1 MGLILEGVHVVDL
14 TIARAGPHAVR
25 QLAEFGATV
34 TRIEIPNDVSGI
46 GQDHNGSDY
55 INLHGNKRLITVDL
69 KQDEGHQILLQLLEN
84 ADVLVENFRPPVK
97 EALHIGYADLADR
110 FPRLIYASISGFGQS
125 GPLAEKGAV
134 DQIIQGFGGVMSVT
148 GTGDPTRA
156 GIAVADMAAGTFL
169 ANGVLLALLDRQ
181 RTTLGQWVQVSLLEA
196 TISFLDFQAAR
207 WVVDGV
213 NPGPAGND
221 HPTLTPMGTFNASD
235 GYLNLAAPT
244 DRLWSRLCEAVS
256 DPELLNEPS
265 FATTALRQQNKED
278 LKARLQNALSRRTRR
293 EWVEALDAVGVPCGP
308 VNSIAE
314 VFSDPQ
320 VVDLEMT
327 TPMSHPTRGDISVLR
342 NPLTLS
348 RAERAKKTP
357 SPLPGEHTDEVLRE
371 LGFSNDQIADLRSH
385 GVV

>member
-1 MGLILEGVHVVDL
+1 MGSILEGVHVVDL
-14 TIARAGPHAVR
+14 SIARAGPHAVR

-55 INLHGNKRLITVDL
+55 INLHGNKRLLTLDL
-69 KQDEGHQILLQLLEN
+69 KKDEGHQILFQLLEG

-97 EALHIGYADLADR
+97 KALRIGYSDLAET

-125 GPLAEKGAV
+125 GPLADKGAV
-134 DQIIQGFGGVMSVT
+134 DQIIQGFGGVMSIT

-156 GIAVADMAAGTFL
+156 GIAVSDMAAGTFL
-169 ANGVLLALLDRQ
+169 ANGILLALLDRQ
-181 RTTLGQWVQVSLLEA
+181 RTSLGQWVQVSLLEA

-207 WVVDGV
+207 WVVDRD

-244 DRLWSRLCEAVS
+244 DRLWSRLCQAI
-256 DPELLNEPS
+256 DAPDLANDPS
-265 FATTALRQQNKED
+265 FSNAILRQENKEE
-278 LKARLQNALSRRTRR
+278 LKSRLQKVLSEKTRR
-293 EWVEALDAVGVPCGP
+293 EWVEILDAAGVPCGP
-308 VNSIAE
+308 VNSVAE
-314 VFSDPQ
+314 VFLDPQ
-320 VVDLEMT
+320 VIDLQMT
-327 TPMSHPTRGDISVLR
+327 APMQHPTRGDIAVLR
-342 NPLTLS
+342 SPLTLS
-348 RAERAKKTP
+348 RAERATKTP
-357 SPLPGEHTDEVLRE
+357 SPLPGEHTDVILRE
-371 LGFSNDQIADLRSH
+371 LGYSGDQIADLRSR

>member
-14 TIARAGPHAVR
+14 SIARAGPHAVR

-55 INLHGNKRLITVDL
+55 INLHGNKRLLTLDL
-69 KQDEGHQILLQLLEN
+69 KKDEGHQILLQLLES

-97 EALHIGYADLADR
+97 KALRIGYADLAES

-125 GPLAEKGAV
+125 GPLADKGAV
-134 DQIIQGFGGVMSVT
+134 DQIIQGFGGVMGIT

-156 GIAVADMAAGTFL
+156 GIAVSDMAAGTFL
-169 ANGVLLALLDRQ
+169 ANGILLALLDRQ
-181 RTTLGQWVQVSLLEA
+181 RTSLGQWVQVSLLEA

-207 WVVDGV
+207 WVVDRD

-244 DRLWSRLCEAVS
+244 DRLWSRLCQAI
-256 DPELLNEPS
+256 DAPDLANDPS
-265 FATTALRQQNKED
+265 FSNAGLRQENKKE
-278 LKARLQNALSRRTRR
+278 LKTRLQKVLSGKTRR
-293 EWVEALDAVGVPCGP
+293 EWVEILDAAGVPCGP
-308 VNSIAE
+308 INSVAE

-320 VVDLEMT
+320 VIDLQMT
-327 TPMSHPTRGDISVLR
+327 APIQHPTRGDISVLR
-342 NPLTLS
+342 SPLTLS
-348 RAERAKKTP
+348 GAERATKTR
-357 SPLPGEHTDEVLRE
+357 SPLPGEHTDVILRE
-371 LGFSNDQIADLRSH
+371 LGYSGDQIADLRCR